1 MKPDVYRT
9 CTTRECQ
16 EFSKEV
22 ALTEDEKRYV
32 NPYCFRC
39 HQAGRLRICHNGI
52 EAESIQS
59 FYAIISAM
67 AKEYHVLK
75 KLVVKEV
82 ADPDDLK
89 RYEDVF
95 NQIKDLECT
104 ACGRSVIEPD
114 HV

>member
-9 CTTRECQ
+9 CTSRECQ

-52 EAESIQS
+52 EAESIPS
-59 FYAIISAM
+59 FYAIIGAM

-75 KLVVKEV
+75 KLVLKEV
-82 ADPDDLK
+82 AESEDIQ
-89 RYEDVF
+89 RYQVVF
-95 NQIKDLECT
+95 DKIKDLECT
-104 ACGRSVIEPD
+104 ACGRMVIEAD
-114 HV
+114 HI